1 MRTVRRVGR
10 KRNRT
15 TGVKEMPVGEL
26 SAVEVRVALIQA
38 LIPLGLEAVKE
49 ALQAEVEALAGARYA
64 RDGARNVR
72 WGKQKGSVYVA
83 DQKLPVEVPR
93 VRDPER
99 QVEVPLE
106 TYQRLQT
113 PRGMD
118 AGLLKRILGGLA
130 CGEYEACAEAA
141 PEAFGV
147 SRSTVSRRFVQA
159 SARQLETLQARSLA
173 GEQWVALLVDGKV
186 FAEDS
191 LVIALGVT
199 ITGEKRVLGLVQ
211 TATENRRVCA
221 AFLRSLVERGF
232 DASEGLLV
240 VLDGAKGLRAAATDV
255 FGAAAQVQ
263 RCQWHKR
270 ENVVAHLPK
279 SQQSQWRQKLQRAYQ
294 HKSYAA
300 ARAALK
306 RLETELARLNGSAA
320 ASLAEGLEETLTLH
334 RLGVFGELGI
344 SFKTTNALE
353 SIMAQIEHR
362 TGKVDHWRTSDQ
374 KQRWCAASLLA
385 IEARLRKVKGHNHL
399 PKLARALSSTR
410 IRQDAA

>member
-10 KRNRT
+10 KRNSGGDVVDKAT
-15 TGVKEMPVGEL
+15 EGM

-64 RDGARNVR
+64 RDGARHVR

-99 QVEVPLE
+99 QIEVPLE

-118 AGLLKRILGGLA
+118 EGLLKRILGGLA
-130 CGEYEACAEAA
+130 CGEYEACAEAVPA
-141 PEAFGV
+141 AFGM

-232 DASEGLLV
+232 GGSEGLLV
-240 VLDGAKGLRAAATDV
+240 VLDGAKGLRAAVTDV
-255 FGAAAQVQ
+255 FGAVAQVQ

-279 SQQSQWRQKLQRAYQ
+279 SQQSHWRRKLQSAYQ
-294 HKSYAA
+294 HTGYTA

-306 RLETELARLNGSAA
+306 RLETELARL
-320 ASLAEGLEETLTLH
+320 
-334 RLGVFGELGI
+334 
-344 SFKTTNALE
+344 
-353 SIMAQIEHR
+353 M
-362 TGKVDHWRTSDQ
+362 
-374 KQRWCAASLLA
+374 
-385 IEARLRKVKGHNHL
+385 
-399 PKLARALSSTR
+399 
-410 IRQDAA
+410 

>member
-1 MRTVRRVGR
+1 
-10 KRNRT
+10 
-15 TGVKEMPVGEL
+15 MPSGGP

-64 RDGARNVR
+64 RDGARHVR

-93 VRDPER
+93 VRDPDR

-118 AGLLKRILGGLA
+118 EGLLKRILGGLA
-130 CGEYEACAEAA
+130 CGEYKACAEAV
-141 PEAFGV
+141 PEAFGI

-221 AFLRSLVERGF
+221 AFLQSLIERGF
-232 DASEGLLV
+232 SGSDGLLV
-240 VLDGAKGLRAAATDV
+240 VLDGAKGLRAAVTDV
-255 FGAAAQVQ
+255 FGTAAQVQ

-279 SQQSQWRQKLQRAYQ
+279 SQQSQWRRKMQRAYE

-300 ARAALK
+300 ARAALE

-320 ASLAEGLEETLTLH
+320 ASLAEGLEETLTVH
-334 RLGVFGELGI
+334 RLGLFADLGI

-353 SIMAQIEHR
+353 SIMAQIERR
-362 TGKVDHWRTSDQ
+362 TGKVDHWLTSDQ
-374 KQRWCAASLLA
+374 KQRWCAAALLA
-385 IEARLRKVKGHNHL
+385 IEARLRKVKGHKHL
-399 PKLARALSSTR
+399 PRLARALRASFSR
-410 IRQDAA
+410 HQDAA